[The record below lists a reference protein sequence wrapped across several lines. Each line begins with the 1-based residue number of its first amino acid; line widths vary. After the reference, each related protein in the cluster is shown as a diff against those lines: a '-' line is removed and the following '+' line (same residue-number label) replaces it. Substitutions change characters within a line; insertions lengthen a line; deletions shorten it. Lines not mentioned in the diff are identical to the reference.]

1 VNGCCWC
8 WLLLLRLCMLLRLLF
23 LLRLLRL
30 QLLLLWLRLWLALQG
45 VLLLGSAGLRRLHGL
60 GDPGLQHGDQWAD
73 QVPSLLL
80 KDLNLPADVQVEAVE
95 GAELRG
101 GQSKVPADKRG
112 QDGRGW
118 LSVVA
123 PATPAAPLPL
133 GLLLRCFRLW
143 LAWSLLLLLLA
154 HVRTPMMRL
163 LLWSRAPRAS
173 WAARGILGCRD
184 TL

>member
-1 VNGCCWC
+1 
-8 WLLLLRLCMLLRLLF
+8 MLLRLLF
-23 LLRLLRL
+23 LLRLLWL
-30 QLLLLWLRLWLALQG
+30 QLLQLWLRLWLRLGLALQG

-60 GDPGLQHGDQWAD
+60 FGDPGLQHGDQWAD